1 MESYGK
7 IKLIFVLVI
16 FSNASVCLTGCKTIK
31 PEVVEDPLVLA
42 EITPLPKTVEVK
54 TKVLYEPVYGVMRIL
69 EISTNN
75 GVQSEITAKKGDV
88 TKGLEKG
95 ALGEIAADA
104 GFGEI
109 IGTCKIT
116 GVVKDFV
123 TFKVVNV
130 TKKIPANSYVRIVV
144 GQKVKGE

>member
-16 FSNASVCLTGCKTIK
+16 FSLISLCITGCKTLQ

-42 EITPLPKTVEVK
+42 EITPLPKTVEKKKV
-54 TKVLYEPVYGVMRIL
+54 VLYEPIYGVMRIL
-69 EISTNN
+69 EISSNN
-75 GVQSEITAKKGDV
+75 GVQTDITAKKGDV
-88 TKGLEKG
+88 TKGLDVG
-95 ALGEIAADA
+95 AVGEIAADA

-116 GVVKDFV
+116 GVVREFV
-123 TFKVVNV
+123 TFKIVNV
-130 TKKIPANSYVRIVV
+130 TKKIPSNSYVRIVV
-144 GQKVKGE
+144 GEKVKGE

>member
-7 IKLIFVLVI
+7 IKNIAILVAFLFCSVY
-16 FSNASVCLTGCKTIK
+16 FSSCLTT
-31 PEVVEDPLVLA
+31 PVEVVEDPLVLA
-42 EITPLPKTVEVK
+42 EITPLPKTVEPRTV
-54 TKVLYEPVYGVMRIL
+54 TLYEPVYGVMRIL
-69 EISTNN
+69 EISSNN
-75 GVQSEITAKKGDV
+75 GVQSDITAKKGDV

-95 ALGEIAADA
+95 AKGEIAADA

-116 GVVKDFV
+116 GVVRDFV
-123 TFKVVNV
+123 TFKIDNV

-144 GQKVKGE
+144 GQKIKGE